1 MDGVKKL
8 INAADDVVGE
18 ALDGLTLTAAGV
30 ARLAGSTT
38 AVRSD
43 VEAVRAAGQVALLSG
58 GGAGHEPAHAG
69 YVGRGMLTG
78 AVAGDVFT
86 SPSVDAV
93 LDAIR
98 AVATPGGVLLI
109 VKNYTGDRLNFGLAA
124 ELARAE
130 GIDVATVV
138 VADDV
143 ALAAEG
149 GAGRRGLAGTVLVHK
164 VAGAAAEAGLPLAEV
179 AARAQRVADA
189 VGTMG
194 LALSPCVVPAA
205 GKPGFFLDAD
215 EIEWG
220 LGIHGEAGV
229 ERATLRPVHDVVD
242 RLVTAIVADRAI
254 KPGDRVALLV
264 NGLGATPPME
274 LSIVAD
280 AAVRDLR
287 RREVVVERVW
297 AGNFLT
303 ALDMAGCSLSVLGVD
318 DELLAALDAPTTAP
332 AWPHAVSP
340 GGAVVPAAPAVAVE
354 EGALA
359 AGDPVRRAL
368 EAVAEVLIADRDR
381 LTELDRAVGD
391 GDLGISL
398 ARGAAAVLAECP
410 RYPGERGPAA
420 VLRAASATV
429 RRTVGGTSGPL
440 YAILLLR
447 AAAAL
452 PAEGASAPAWAAALP
467 AEGAG
472 AGPQAW
478 AAALRAAV
486 DGVREV
492 GGAAVGDRTMVDALA
507 PAAETFAGGLD
518 DGASWPEALAAA
530 VRAAQDGTAATA
542 TVTARLG
549 RSSYLGDRVLGH
561 PDPGAEAVAV
571 WLAAVLAALRP

>member
-492 GGAAVGDRTMVDALA
+492 GGAEVGDRTMVDALA

-542 TVTARLG
+542 AVTARLG

>member
-1 MDGVKKL
+1 MGRVKKL

-18 ALDGLTLTAAGV
+18 ALDGLTLTAAGI
-30 ARLAGSTT
+30 ARLSGSTT

-43 VEAVRAAGQVALLSG
+43 VAAVRAAGQVALLSG

-69 YVGRGMLTG
+69 YIGRGMLTG
-78 AVAGDVFT
+78 AVAGEVFT

-98 AVATPGGVLLI
+98 AVATGGGVLLI

-130 GIDVATVV
+130 GVAVATVV

-179 AARAQRVADA
+179 AERAQRAADA

-220 LGIHGEAGV
+220 LGIHGEPGI
-229 ERATLRPVHDVVD
+229 ERATLQPVHDVVD
-242 RLVTAIVADRAI
+242 RLVTAITADRGI
-254 KPGDRVALLV
+254 GPGSRVALLV

-287 RREVVVERVW
+287 RRDVVVERVW

-303 ALDMAGCSLSVLGVD
+303 ALDMAGCSLSLLPVD
-318 DELLAALDAPTTAP
+318 DDLLTALDAPTTAP
-332 AWPHAVSP
+332 AWPRAGSL
-340 GGAVVPAAPAVAVE
+340 GGAVLDAPPADPPAAGE
-354 EGALA
+354 LA
-359 AGDPVRRAL
+359 ADDPVRRAL
-368 EAVAEVLIADRDR
+368 EAVAEVLVAQRDR
-381 LTELDRAVGD
+381 LTELDREVGD

-410 RYPGERGPAA
+410 GYPGDDGPAA
-420 VLRAASATV
+420 VLRAVSATV
-429 RRTVGGTSGPL
+429 RRSVGGTSGPL
-440 YAILLLR
+440 YAVLLLR

-452 PAEGASAPAWAAALP
+452 TAPGAGTGPRAWAD
-467 AEGAG
+467 
-472 AGPQAW
+472 
-478 AAALRAAV
+478 ALRAAT
-486 DGVREV
+486 DGVREI
-492 GGAAVGDRTMVDALA
+492 GGAEVGDRTMLDALA
-507 PAAETFAGGLD
+507 PAAVTFSAQLEEGADWQTALTAAVEEAK
-518 DGASWPEALAAA
+518 DGA
-530 VRAAQDGTAATA
+530 DATA
-542 TVTARLG
+542 GVIARLG

-571 WLAAVLAALRP
+571 WLAAIRDSLRSGQ

>member
-220 LGIHGEAGV
+220 LGIHGEPGV

-542 TVTARLG
+542 AVTARLG